1 MSVLEDAVRKV
12 LLTNKP
18 ALIKCADIK
27 NQESIR
33 IMLYH
38 LKKKMLDKSMSE
50 TIGITKLTGP
60 DKLLYVKVFKRP
72 KIELFTLDKDGNIIP
87 MEMDIM
93 EDAEVQRI
101 VGLMKSDGRTEEEIE
116 EFIESKRKELER
128 EEKGIKEPD
137 FATLH
142 EEEKEERKAM
152 VAEDRN
158 TEKEEMKKIL
168 EQEMKEE

>member
-18 ALIKCADIK
+18 TLIKCADTK

-116 EFIESKRKELER
+116 EFIESKR
-128 EEKGIKEPD
+128 
-137 FATLH
+137 

>member
-18 ALIKCADIK
+18 TLIKCTDTK

>member
-18 ALIKCADIK
+18 TLIKCTDTK

-72 KIELFTLDKDGNIIP
+72 KIELFTFDEDGNIIP

-101 VGLMKSDGRTEEEIE
+101 VGLMKSDGRTE
-116 EFIESKRKELER
+116 
-128 EEKGIKEPD
+128 
-137 FATLH
+137 
-142 EEEKEERKAM
+142 
-152 VAEDRN
+152 
-158 TEKEEMKKIL
+158 
-168 EQEMKEE
+168 

>member
-1 MSVLEDAVRKV
+1 
-12 LLTNKP
+12 
-18 ALIKCADIK
+18 
-27 NQESIR
+27 
-33 IMLYH
+33 
-38 LKKKMLDKSMSE
+38 
-50 TIGITKLTGP
+50 
-60 DKLLYVKVFKRP
+60 
-72 KIELFTLDKDGNIIP
+72 
-87 MEMDIM
+87 M

>member
-18 ALIKCADIK
+18 TLIKCTDTK

-116 EFIESKRKELER
+116 EFIESKR
-128 EEKGIKEPD
+128 
-137 FATLH
+137 